1 MTSIIRLPED
11 LSNQIAAG
19 EVVER
24 PASVVKELI
33 ENSVDAGATR
43 VQIDV
48 GAGGVSL
55 IRVSDDGSGMDEADA
70 RLAVERHATSKIRR
84 IDDLLAL
91 GTFGF
96 RGEAL
101 PSIASVSRFTVRT
114 RTRDADAGTEVTV
127 EGGGPAV
134 VGPCGMAP
142 GTVIEIRDLFFNV
155 PARRKFLKSVNA
167 EAAAITATVESLA
180 LTAPQLTF
188 VLTRDGRPVR
198 QWLRSADRG
207 ERVAAVHDDEVL
219 ARIEGERGPLRIEA
233 WLSPP
238 EAARSGAAG
247 LTLLVNHRVIRDRV
261 LHRVIAHAY
270 GSVLESGR
278 YPIGVVYLDID
289 PRLVDVN
296 VHPQKAEVRFAD
308 TRAVH
313 DTVHS
318 VLSRGLAGAFGL
330 AGPRGAPM
338 WAPAPAPAVPRTP
351 PVAQPSQPASATPPT
366 FSSAPMTARSDPF
379 AAGDA
384 EPSFSSAPMTARSD
398 PFAAGGAA
406 PSGQTRA
413 EPDPWGLAP
422 PPEPA
427 APSEHQELLPLGLPQ
442 QRTSSARYGGLRFLA
457 QARNTF
463 LICES
468 ATGLVIIDQHAA
480 AERVNFARLRTSFQA
495 RRVASQRLLLPV
507 TVRVDAAQAE
517 FLEASQE
524 LVQSMGFELRVVG
537 PAAAVVSAV
546 PQIVSRAAPERL
558 AMDLIDELTR
568 AGGRDLSGAID
579 LVLATM
585 ACHGSVRAGD
595 AMTAEQAVALLAS
608 LDEVDHG
615 GHCPHGRPLLME
627 IGFQELERQ
636 VARR

>member
-1 MTSIIRLPED
+1 VTSIIRLPED

-55 IRVSDDGSGMDEADA
+55 IRVSDDGCGMDEADA

-127 EGGGPAV
+127 EGGGSAV

-155 PARRKFLKSVNA
+155 PARRKFLKSVSA

-289 PRLVDVN
+289 PGLVDVN

-318 VLSRGLAGAFGL
+318 VLSHGLAGAFGL
-330 AGPRGAPM
+330 AGSRGAPLRG
-338 WAPAPAPAVPRTP
+338 PAPAPAVPWTP
-351 PVAQPSQPASATPPT
+351 PVAPSSQPVAATPPT
-366 FSSAPMTARSDPF
+366 FSSAPVLARSAPF
-379 AAGDA
+379 AAAGVA
-384 EPSFSSAPMTARSD
+384 TSSPTQ
-398 PFAAGGAA
+398 P
-406 PSGQTRA
+406 

-422 PPEPA
+422 EPEPA
-427 APSEHQELLPLGLPQ
+427 GPSAHQELLPLGLPQ
-442 QRTSSARYGGLRFLA
+442 QKTSSARYGGLRFLA

-480 AERVNFARLRTSFQA
+480 AERVNFARLRASFLA
-495 RRVASQRLLLPV
+495 RRVASQRLLLPS

-595 AMTAEQAVALLAS
+595 AMTGEQAVALLAA

>member
-1 MTSIIRLPED
+1 
-11 LSNQIAAG
+11 
-19 EVVER
+19 
-24 PASVVKELI
+24 
-33 ENSVDAGATR
+33 
-43 VQIDV
+43 
-48 GAGGVSL
+48 
-55 IRVSDDGSGMDEADA
+55 
-70 RLAVERHATSKIRR
+70 
-84 IDDLLAL
+84 
-91 GTFGF
+91 
-96 RGEAL
+96 
-101 PSIASVSRFTVRT
+101 
-114 RTRDADAGTEVTV
+114 
-127 EGGGPAV
+127 
-134 VGPCGMAP
+134 MAP

-155 PARRKFLKSVNA
+155 PARRKFLKSVSA

-289 PRLVDVN
+289 PGLVDVN

-318 VLSRGLAGAFGL
+318 VLSHGLAGAFGL
-330 AGPRGAPM
+330 AGSRGAPLRG
-338 WAPAPAPAVPRTP
+338 PAPAPAVPWTP
-351 PVAQPSQPASATPPT
+351 PVAPSSQPVAATPPT
-366 FSSAPMTARSDPF
+366 FSSAPVLARSAPF
-379 AAGDA
+379 AAAGVA
-384 EPSFSSAPMTARSD
+384 TSSPTQ
-398 PFAAGGAA
+398 P
-406 PSGQTRA
+406 

-422 PPEPA
+422 EPEPA
-427 APSEHQELLPLGLPQ
+427 GPSAHQELLPLGLPQ
-442 QRTSSARYGGLRFLA
+442 QKTSSARYGGLRFLA

-480 AERVNFARLRTSFQA
+480 AERVNFARLRASFLA
-495 RRVASQRLLLPV
+495 RRVASQRLLLPS

-595 AMTAEQAVALLAS
+595 AMTGEQAVALLAA

>member
-55 IRVSDDGSGMDEADA
+55 IRVSDDGCGMDEADA

-127 EGGGPAV
+127 EGGGSAV

-155 PARRKFLKSVNA
+155 PARRKFLKSVSA

-289 PRLVDVN
+289 PGLVDVN

-318 VLSRGLAGAFGL
+318 VLSHGLAGAFGL
-330 AGPRGAPM
+330 AGSRGAPLRG
-338 WAPAPAPAVPRTP
+338 PAPAPAVPWTP
-351 PVAQPSQPASATPPT
+351 PVAPSSQPVAATPPT
-366 FSSAPMTARSDPF
+366 FSSAPVLARSAPF
-379 AAGDA
+379 AAAGVA
-384 EPSFSSAPMTARSD
+384 TSSPTQ
-398 PFAAGGAA
+398 P
-406 PSGQTRA
+406 

-422 PPEPA
+422 EPEPA
-427 APSEHQELLPLGLPQ
+427 GPSAHQELLPLGLPQ
-442 QRTSSARYGGLRFLA
+442 QKTSSARYGGLRFLA

-480 AERVNFARLRTSFQA
+480 AERVNFARLRASFLA
-495 RRVASQRLLLPV
+495 RRVASQRLLLPS

-595 AMTAEQAVALLAS
+595 AMTGEQAVALLAA